1 MAKHNIFGQIG
12 EQTARDFLI
21 TRGLIVREQNWK
33 LNHLEID
40 IVAEEPEKQ
49 LLHIV
54 EVKTRSNVG
63 PYDPMKAID
72 AKKQRNLINAAN
84 GYIRHYKLNM
94 GVQFDVI
101 IITVNT
107 GNIDD
112 LKIDFIPRA
121 FYPKLRTY
129 R

>member
-1 MAKHNIFGQIG
+1 MARHNIFGHIG
-12 EQTARDFLI
+12 EQAARDFLI

-40 IVAEEPEKQ
+40 IVAEEPEKS

-63 PYDPMKAID
+63 PYDPLKAID

-84 GYIRHYKLNM
+84 GYIKHYKLNM
-94 GVQFDVI
+94 GVQFDVM
-101 IITVNT
+101 IIT
-107 GNIDD
+107 GNVDD
-112 LKIDFIPRA
+112 LKIEYIPRA
-121 FYPKLRTY
+121 FYPRLRTY